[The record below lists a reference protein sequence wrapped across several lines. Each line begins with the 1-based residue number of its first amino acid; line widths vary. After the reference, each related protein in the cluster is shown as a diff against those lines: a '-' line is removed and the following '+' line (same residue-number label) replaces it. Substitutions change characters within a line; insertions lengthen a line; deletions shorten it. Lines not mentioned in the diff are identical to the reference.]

1 MLMVQLEEVLKER
14 LCIPKAVVFRRSTAR
29 RTIRYRVMDSRYKA
43 VTKEVVECIKQLPA
57 LPQGKKG
64 VVYVRSYAVGEKI
77 SEALQCPFYKA
88 RAEDKGEILREWS
101 SGSGGWMVATRALGT
116 GINIEGIAY
125 VIHVDR
131 PYELTSFVQQS
142 GRGGRNGE
150 VSESIIIVGM
160 HGMRSRTERL
170 SAYSVEAIDEEAM
183 TAFIQ
188 ARTCQRKVLSEYLDG
203 SGSGSD

>member
-1 MLMVQLEEVLKER
+1 M
-14 LCIPKAVVFRRSTAR
+14 
-29 RTIRYRVMDSRYKA
+29 
-43 VTKEVVECIKQLPA
+43 
-57 LPQGKKG
+57 
-64 VVYVRSYAVGEKI
+64 
-77 SEALQCPFYKA
+77 
-88 RAEDKGEILREWS
+88 REWS
-101 SGSGGWMVATRALGT
+101 SGSGGWMVATGALGT

-131 PYELTSFVQQS
+131 PYGLTSFVQQS

-188 ARTCQRKVLSEYLDG
+188 ARTCRWKVLSKYLDG
-203 SGSGSD
+203 SGSGSDCISTYSIYSDRCKTTNGRRPEQQAEDIAQQLRVRQELYDKMIEVMDELHRQCIYCTLALEAQLHAYQ